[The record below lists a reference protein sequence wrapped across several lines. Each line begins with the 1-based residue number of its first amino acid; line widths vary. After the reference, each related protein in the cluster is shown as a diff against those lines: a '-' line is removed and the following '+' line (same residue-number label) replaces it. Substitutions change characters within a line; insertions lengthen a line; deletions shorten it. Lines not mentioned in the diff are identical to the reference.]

1 MSYPIINS
9 TRDTFDM
16 IDIFRGYNHNLR
28 IGSGEFYD
36 MKNLS
41 SDEFPVLSPRKG
53 RSVLT
58 SGMLRC
64 QGLIA
69 KESLCYVYG
78 GEFFIDGK
86 YIPLNLDTVT
96 QKTMASMGAYVLI
109 FPDKKY
115 INTKNLE
122 DYGDIEASVQVNSV
136 ITMQP
141 SSLDGTALSPIEQSS
156 APLSPE
162 HGAVWYN
169 TADRCLLQYDAT
181 EEKWMAITTTYI
193 RISAPGIGEAFSDMD
208 SVKISGVTDTTL
220 TDLNGQSIV
229 WARGDDFIVVEG
241 LLSHTV
247 QQSGGLTV
255 AREMPTMDFVIEA
268 GNRLWGCRYGES
280 RDGKF
285 VNEIYASKLGDFR
298 NWSFFAGVSTD
309 SYTASVGSDG
319 AFTGA
324 INYMGSPLFF
334 KETCMHKVYGT
345 YPSNYQIQDTPCR
358 GVQSGCSRSL
368 AVVNEILYYKARSG
382 VCAYD
387 GSLPVEVSAD
397 LGDVPYSQAVA
408 GSLGH
413 KYYISMLDGSGTPY
427 MFVYDTQRG
436 LWHKEDNTRA
446 YEFCSFEDCLYYLDA
461 GPDAASRRIMTINS
475 HGGGDE
481 KVSWMAETG
490 VIGTDSPYRNYIKR
504 IDVRMSL
511 EFDSF
516 VSFYIQYDSCGD
528 WEHVYTANYRPL
540 SSFSVPIRP
549 HRCDHL
555 RIRIVGSGEAKIYSI
570 VKHIGKGSNLS

>member
-9 TRDTFDM
+9 TLDTVDM

-58 SGMLRC
+58 AGMLRC

-78 GEFFIDGK
+78 GEFYIDGN

-96 QKTMASMGAYVLI
+96 QKTMVSMGAYVLI

-115 INTKNLE
+115 VNTKNLE
-122 DYGDIEASVQVNSV
+122 DYGDIEASVEVKSV
-136 ITMQP
+136 VTITP
-141 SSLDGTALSPIEQSS
+141 SSLDGTALYPVKQYL
-156 APLSPE
+156 APEDPS
-162 HGAVWYN
+162 HGTVWYN
-169 TADRCLLQYDAT
+169 TSERKLLQYDAN
-181 EEKWMAITTTYI
+181 EAVWVPIATTYI
-193 RISAPGIGEAFSDMD
+193 RISSPGIGSPFAEMD
-208 SVKISGVTDTTL
+208 SVKISGIPGGIL
-220 TDLNGQSIV
+220 TDLNGQSII
-229 WARGDDFIVVEG
+229 WARGDDYIVVEG
-241 LLSHTV
+241 LLPYSV
-247 QQSGGLTV
+247 RREIALTV
-255 AREMPTMDFVIEA
+255 TREIPDMDFVIEA
-268 GNRLWGCRYGES
+268 GNRVWGCRYGES

-298 NWSFFAGVSTD
+298 NWHFFAGVSTD
-309 SYTASVGSDG
+309 AYTASVGSDG

-324 INYMGSPLFF
+324 VNYMGSPLFF
-334 KETCMHKVYGT
+334 KETCMHKIFGT

-368 AVVNEILYYKARSG
+368 AVVDEVLYYKSRSG

-387 GSLPVEVSAD
+387 GSMPIEVSAA
-397 LGDVPYSQAVA
+397 LGDIPYSQAVA

-413 KYYISMLDGSGTPY
+413 KYYISMLDGSGVPY

-436 LWHKEDNTRA
+436 LWHKEDNARA
-446 YEFCSFEDCLYYLDA
+446 YEFCSFGDCLYYLDA
-461 GPDAASRRIMTINS
+461 GPDTASRRIMTINS

-511 EFDSF
+511 EFDSN

-528 WEHVYTANYRPL
+528 WEHVYTASYRPL

-555 RIRIVGSGEAKIYSI
+555 RIRIIGSGEAKIYSI

>member
-1 MSYPIINS
+1 
-9 TRDTFDM
+9 
-16 IDIFRGYNHNLR
+16 
-28 IGSGEFYD
+28 
-36 MKNLS
+36 
-41 SDEFPVLSPRKG
+41 
-53 RSVLT
+53 
-58 SGMLRC
+58 
-64 QGLIA
+64 
-69 KESLCYVYG
+69 
-78 GEFFIDGK
+78 
-86 YIPLNLDTVT
+86 
-96 QKTMASMGAYVLI
+96 
-109 FPDKKY
+109 
-115 INTKNLE
+115 
-122 DYGDIEASVQVNSV
+122 
-136 ITMQP
+136 
-141 SSLDGTALSPIEQSS
+141 
-156 APLSPE
+156 
-162 HGAVWYN
+162 
-169 TADRCLLQYDAT
+169 
-181 EEKWMAITTTYI
+181 
-193 RISAPGIGEAFSDMD
+193 
-208 SVKISGVTDTTL
+208 
-220 TDLNGQSIV
+220 
-229 WARGDDFIVVEG
+229 
-241 LLSHTV
+241 
-247 QQSGGLTV
+247 
-255 AREMPTMDFVIEA
+255 
-268 GNRLWGCRYGES
+268 
-280 RDGKF
+280 
-285 VNEIYASKLGDFR
+285 
-298 NWSFFAGVSTD
+298 
-309 SYTASVGSDG
+309 
-319 AFTGA
+319 
-324 INYMGSPLFF
+324 
-334 KETCMHKVYGT
+334 MHKVYGT

-387 GSLPVEVSAD
+387 GSLPVEVSAA

-413 KYYISMLDGSGTPY
+413 KYYISMLDGSGIPH

-436 LWHKEDNTRA
+436 LWHKEDNARA